1 LAVELVVLKVDVI
14 ISSGTPSAVAASKA
28 TGEIP
33 ILTTTAGD
41 PVGSSLAAALRRP
54 GGNVTGLT
62 NLTTEL

>member
-33 ILTTTAGD
+33 ILTTTPAIQ
-41 PVGSSLAAALRRP
+41 SAAASPPL
-54 GGNVTGLT
+54 
-62 NLTTEL
+62 